1 MDGRSALLKTMI
13 ETFFNNKISLK
24 DYAHAPGFF
33 IQKLLGFKAKIR
45 HQWINAQGQKFWSCH
60 HLLPNYEV
68 HSRISQAISDQIP
81 FAIGRLGGVEASIF
95 IWANGIYKIPY
106 RPDLWPVFADTD
118 KGATNAGIRPR
129 NKESYRAFSNLA
141 MQALESLDMQ
151 GVWRAGYE
159 AACLPL
165 LNPRSL
171 FDVEITGPDGENPN
185 HWIRSLLGKRILVV
199 SPFAETINKQIP
211 RLAEVWPSMP
221 QIRDTHFD
229 LLPFPYLIDE
239 GCSEA
244 WWQVYERI
252 GSMVERGNYDVA
264 LFGCGGL
271 GLPFAM
277 LAKRAGRVGIH
288 LGGHLQLVFGIYG
301 QRHLEQEWHRKH
313 INDAWVRP
321 EKREVPITAIRV
333 EGGCY
338 W

>member
-1 MDGRSALLKTMI
+1 MIYPFVGKKILL
-13 ETFFNNKISLK
+13 E

-33 IQKLLGFKAKIR
+33 IQLLLRLKSKFR
-45 HQWINAQGQKFWSCH
+45 HRWIEAQGQKYWKSRQLMLNH
-60 HLLPNYEV
+60 EVHLL
-68 HSRISQAISDQIP
+68 ISQAITQKIP
-81 FAIGRLGGVEASIF
+81 FAIGRLGGVEASLF
-95 IWANGIYKIPY
+95 IWAKGIYKIFY
-106 RPDLWPVFADTD
+106 RLDLWPVFADTD

-129 NKESYRAFSNLA
+129 NRESYRAFSNLA

-151 GVWRAGYE
+151 GVWRSGYE

-165 LNPRSL
+165 LNPRTL
-171 FDVEITGPDGENPN
+171 FDVEITGPDGANPN
-185 HWIRSLLGKRILVV
+185 HWMRSLFGKRILVV
-199 SPFAETINKQIP
+199 SPFAETIKKQIP
-211 RLAEVWPSMP
+211 KLPEVWPSMP
-221 QIRDTHFD
+221 EIKETQFD

-239 GCSEA
+239 GCGET
-244 WWQVYERI
+244 WWEVYERI
-252 GSMVERGNYDVA
+252 GSIVERGNYDVA

-271 GLPFAM
+271 GLPFSM

-288 LGGHLQLVFGIYG
+288 LGGHLQLIFGIYG

-321 EKREVPITAIRV
+321 EKRDVPITSTRV